1 MSLITMESPSKGF
14 FLLKRVGFQVM
25 FRERELDEEGERE
38 ERDEEREEEGA
49 PRIARPLVTNW
60 FVVLI
65 TMMKMDIG

>member
-1 MSLITMESPSKGF
+1 M
-14 FLLKRVGFQVM
+14 M

-38 ERDEEREEEGA
+38 ERDEEREGEGA

-65 TMMKMDIG
+65 RMMKMDRGKGPKGLLLKVAWWWH

>member
-1 MSLITMESPSKGF
+1 M
-14 FLLKRVGFQVM
+14 M

-38 ERDEEREEEGA
+38 ERDEEREGEGA

-65 TMMKMDIG
+65 TMMKMDRGKGQKGLLVQVAWSHLWWWR

>member
-1 MSLITMESPSKGF
+1 MI
-14 FLLKRVGFQVM
+14 

-38 ERDEEREEEGA
+38 ERDEEREGEGA

>member
-1 MSLITMESPSKGF
+1 M
-14 FLLKRVGFQVM
+14 M

-38 ERDEEREEEGA
+38 ERDEEREGEGA

-65 TMMKMDIG
+65 TMVKMDRGKGPKGLLVKIAWWWH

>member
-1 MSLITMESPSKGF
+1 
-14 FLLKRVGFQVM
+14 M

-38 ERDEEREEEGA
+38 ERDEEREGEGA

-65 TMMKMDIG
+65 RMMKMDRGKGLKGLWVQVGWSHLWWWP

>member
-1 MSLITMESPSKGF
+1 
-14 FLLKRVGFQVM
+14 M

-38 ERDEEREEEGA
+38 EREEEA

-65 TMMKMDIG
+65 TMMKMDRGKGPKGLLVQVARSHLWWWR

>member
-1 MSLITMESPSKGF
+1 MT
-14 FLLKRVGFQVM
+14 

-60 FVVLI
+60 LVSLI
-65 TMMKMDIG
+65 RMMKMDRGKGPKGLLVQVAWSHLWWWR